1 MKINQGSEFTL
12 DLKTIGL
19 IVGMVISVSGTYFTL
34 KADIDANKKA
44 LENGNWV
51 SATEYD
57 LKDELVR
64 TTIMSNSKKLDA
76 IENKLNTIDNRL
88 YNLNKWIIYTT

>member
-1 MKINQGSEFTL
+1 MNISEKTNLTL
-12 DLKTIGL
+12 DIKTIS
-19 IVGMVISVSGTYFTL
+19 IIIAMVVSVSGTYFTL

-57 LKDELVR
+57 LKDKLVR
-64 TTIMSNSKKLDA
+64 NTVLSNSEKLDA
-76 IENKLNTIDNRL
+76 IEDKLNTIDERI
-88 YNLNKWIIYTT
+88 YNLNK

>member
-1 MKINQGSEFTL
+1 MQEMKISEKTAVNL
-12 DLKTIGL
+12 DLKTIG
-19 IVGMVISVSGTYFTL
+19 IICAMVVSVSSTYFTL

-51 SATEYD
+51 SSTEYQ

-64 TTIMSNSKKLDA
+64 NTIMSNSKKLDA
-76 IENKLNTIDNRL
+76 IEDKLNTIDDRI
-88 YNLNKWIIYTT
+88 YNLNQ

>member
-1 MKINQGSEFTL
+1 MKINEKTEVNL
-12 DLKTIGL
+12 DLKTIG
-19 IVGMVISVSGTYFTL
+19 IVVAMVISVSSTYFTL

-51 SATEYD
+51 SSTEYQ

-64 TTIMSNSKKLDA
+64 NTIMSNSKKLDA
-76 IENKLNTIDNRL
+76 IEEKLNTIDDRI
-88 YNLNKWIIYTT
+88 YNLNQ

>member
-1 MKINQGSEFTL
+1 MINENTSFKT
-12 DLKTIGL
+12 DFKTIGL
-19 IVGMVISVSGTYFTL
+19 VGAMVVSVSSTYFSL
-34 KADIDANKKA
+34 KAQIDENRKS

-51 SATEYD
+51 SSTEYQ

-76 IENKLNTIDNRL
+76 IEDKLNTIDERL
-88 YNLNKWIIYTT
+88 YNLNK

>member
-1 MKINQGSEFTL
+1 MKLNQGSEFTL

-88 YNLNKWIIYTT
+88 YNLNK

>member
-1 MKINQGSEFTL
+1 MLNENTSFKTDF
-12 DLKTIGL
+12 KTIG
-19 IVGMVISVSGTYFTL
+19 IVVAMVVSVSSTYFSL
-34 KADIDANKKA
+34 KAQIDENRKS

-51 SATEYD
+51 SSTEYQ

-76 IENKLNTIDNRL
+76 IEDKLNTIDERL
-88 YNLNKWIIYTT
+88 YNLNK

>member
-1 MKINQGSEFTL
+1 MKLSEKSELTL
-12 DLKTIGL
+12 DLKTIG
-19 IVGMVISVSGTYFTL
+19 IIITMAVSVSGTYFTL

-64 TTIMSNSKKLDA
+64 STIMSNSKKLDA
-76 IENKLNTIDNRL
+76 IEDKLNTIDDRI
-88 YNLNKWIIYTT
+88 YNLNQ

>member
-1 MKINQGSEFTL
+1 MINENTSFKT
-12 DLKTIGL
+12 DFKTIGL
-19 IVGMVISVSGTYFTL
+19 VVAMVVSVSSTYFSL
-34 KADIDANKKA
+34 KAQIDENRKS

-51 SATEYD
+51 SSTEYQ

-76 IENKLNTIDNRL
+76 IEEKLNTIDERL
-88 YNLNKWIIYTT
+88 NNLNK

>member
-1 MKINQGSEFTL
+1 M
-12 DLKTIGL
+12 DLKTIA
-19 IVGMVISVSGTYFTL
+19 IIITMAVSVSGTYFTL
-34 KADIDANKKA
+34 KADIEENKKA

-64 TTIMSNSKKLDA
+64 STIMSNSKKLDA
-76 IENKLNTIDNRL
+76 IEDKLNTIDERI
-88 YNLNKWIIYTT
+88 YNLNK